1 MNKTLIAPWTSSK
14 DLKKIMHTYL
24 PRIIARLDVKGPDLV
39 KGVHLEGLRVLGTP
53 NSFARA
59 YYENGIDEIFYQDV
73 VASLYQRNRL
83 DSIIRSVAKDVF
95 VPITVGGGIRTLAD
109 IKEVLRSGA
118 DKVAIN
124 TAAVHRPDFIRE
136 ASETFGSST
145 IVVVIEAILQKD
157 GRYLISTD
165 SAREIRSLEARDWA
179 EQVVALGAGEILI
192 TGVEREG
199 TGNGFDLSLTEMI
212 AKSVNCPIIAHGG
225 ARTAS
230 DINDVIT
237 KSKASAVALGSML
250 HYGALNSL
258 SEQVVK
264 NHSGNTEFL
273 KTKMAH
279 SKFQETSVQ
288 TIKNN
293 LKSLGMNC
301 R

>member
-1 MNKTLIAPWTSSK
+1 MLTC
-14 DLKKIMHTYL
+14 L

-59 YYENGIDEIFYQDV
+59 YYEDGIDEIFYQDV

-83 DSIIRSVAKDVF
+83 DSIIKSVAKDVF

-109 IKEVLRSGA
+109 IKDVLRSGA

-124 TAAVHRPDFIRE
+124 TAAVLRPDFIRE

-157 GRYLISTD
+157 GRYLVSTD
-165 SAREIRSLEARDWA
+165 SAREIQDLDAKDWA
-179 EQVVALGAGEILI
+179 EQVAALGAGEIVI
-192 TGVEREG
+192 TAVEREG
-199 TGNGFDLSLTEMI
+199 TGNGFDLSLTKMI
-212 AKSVNCPIIAHGG
+212 TESVNCPVIAHGG

-230 DINDVIT
+230 DIKDVMVNT
-237 KSKASAVALGSML
+237 EASAVAIGSML
-250 HYGALNSL
+250 HYGALNLISN
-258 SEQVVK
+258 SEVK
-264 NHSGNTEFL
+264 KHSGNTEFL
-273 KTKMAH
+273 KKNSGH
-279 SKFQETSVQ
+279 SRFLETSVQ
-288 TIKNN
+288 TIKQN
-293 LKSLGMNC
+293 LLSMGVNC